1 MDTNDKRLI
10 STEEVAT
17 LLGHS
22 PRTLEALRFRREGPP
37 YVKLGRA
44 VRYDLSELEAWIA
57 SNRVEPTEP
66 SDG

>member
-1 MDTNDKRLI
+1 METNDKRLI
-10 STEEVAT
+10 STDEAAA
-17 LLGHS
+17 LLGLS

-44 VRYDLSELEAWIA
+44 VRYDLGELEDWIA
-57 SNRVEPTEP
+57 SNRVEPTEA